1 MKQVFASLSFRL
13 ALTYAVLF
21 VGSLLLLV
29 GAYYAVVVRVP
40 LREAEQVVRR
50 EAEALANV
58 YIVDGE
64 AALVRQLRA
73 RDAAPDR
80 YKAFHAFI
88 DRDGRIVTA
97 NLPSWPRA
105 VFNGWGRIEADIPV
119 DGDEHDFEAL
129 ALDRRFDDGARLIV
143 GRDID
148 NITERERALA
158 SGASFV
164 AAAAVLLA
172 LLGGLLMSRAI
183 GRRVDRVA
191 TTARSVMAG
200 DMSKRVSVDG
210 SGDEFD
216 RLAETLNAMLH
227 RIEHSMES
235 VRRVSDSVAHE
246 MRTPLARLRASLEDA
261 LASDEGDT
269 PRVAEALAE
278 AERLGSIFDT
288 VLRIARLETG
298 SREIEMA
305 PVDLTALLEDVADF
319 YRPETEERSIMLST
333 FVQAGLVLRCD
344 RDLVFQAVAN
354 LLDNAIKY
362 TPGGGEIVLAGQ
374 AEKAALLIS
383 VHDSGPG
390 IAENDLPHVTERF
403 YRAKDGTGAG
413 IGLGLSLVDTIAR
426 LHRSTLAFVNV
437 DGGFRVDWRFP
448 A

>member
-1 MKQVFASLSFRL
+1 VRQLFASLSFRL
-13 ALTYAVLF
+13 ALTYAGLF
-21 VGSLLLLV
+21 VGSLLLLL
-29 GAYYAVVVRVP
+29 GAYYAMVVRVP
-40 LREAEQVVRR
+40 LRQAEQVVRR
-50 EAEALANV
+50 EADQLANL

-64 AALVRQLRA
+64 AALVRRLQA

-88 DRDGRIVTA
+88 DRRGRVVTA

-105 VFNGWGRIEADIPV
+105 VFAGWGRLEADIPV
-119 DGDEHDFEAL
+119 DGDENDFEAL
-129 ALDRRFDDGARLIV
+129 TLDRRFDDGARLIV

-148 NITERERALA
+148 NISERERALA
-158 SGASFV
+158 SGASVVAV
-164 AAAAVLLA
+164 AALLLA

-191 TTARSVMAG
+191 ATARSVMAG

-227 RIEHSMES
+227 RIEHAMES

-246 MRTPLARLRASLEDA
+246 MRTPLTRLRASLEDA
-261 LASDEGDT
+261 LSAEGDA

-278 AERLGSIFDT
+278 AERLGAIFDT

-298 SREIEMA
+298 SREIELA
-305 PVDLTALLEDVADF
+305 PSDLTALLEDVADF
-319 YRPETEERSIMLST
+319 YRPEADERGIMLST
-333 FVQAGLVLRCD
+333 FVQTGMVLRCD

-354 LLDNAIKY
+354 LLDNAIKF
-362 TPGGGEIVLAGQ
+362 TPEGGEVVVSGRD
-374 AEKAALLIS
+374 EKDALLIS
-383 VHDSGPG
+383 VRDTGPG
-390 IAENDLPHVTERF
+390 IADSDLPHVTERF
-403 YRAKDGTGAG
+403 YRARKGLDAG

-426 LHRSTLAFVNV
+426 LHRSTLEFVNL
-437 DGGFRVDWRFP
+437 DKGFCVEWRFP
-448 A
+448 V